1 MHDEEC
7 LGREVTGTVPA
18 SLRADQQ
25 KVDDGRKPAQG
36 AGQHDQE
43 RDASSA
49 NVLSKKREET
59 KFEQTAQIT
68 RIKVQ
73 SPK

>member
-1 MHDEEC
+1 MHVEERLRREISGFVATSLGADEQ
-7 LGREVTGTVPA
+7 V
-18 SLRADQQ
+18 
-25 KVDDGRKPAQG
+25 VDDRWQPAQR